1 MRESATTSLADT
13 RSRPVP
19 IRYQSRQK
27 NNHRIDRRGQHTTAA
42 RHESLY
48 LESNRILGVWGAAK
62 IDCSM
67 PKQQRSTT
75 LASNRVVWDCA

>member
-42 RHESLY
+42 RYKSLY
-48 LESNRILGVWGAAK
+48 LVTALLTVQA
-62 IDCSM
+62 
-67 PKQQRSTT
+67 P
-75 LASNRVVWDCA
+75 LAEVLAIVGQ